1 MNKAVDNQEKV
12 AEIKRKY
19 AYGEITRE
27 EAFETIAPIVQ
38 EINDKAREIAKKYK
52 TKPRLVNAISL
63 LR

>member
-1 MNKAVDNQEKV
+1 MSKAEENQEKV

-27 EAFETIAPIVQ
+27 EAFESIAPIVE
-38 EINDKAREIAKKYK
+38 EINNKSKEIAKKYK
-52 TKPRLVNAISL
+52 MKPRLVNAISM